1 VLVSLDEITRS
12 EARLPMNLAHA
23 ADLAYAASAPPGGGG
38 GPAAFVQPLILFGAM
53 FAIFY
58 FIVLRPQQR
67 QKADRE
73 RMLAAVKKGDRVVTT
88 SGMHGTV
95 VSLAEH
101 TVTLRVADQVK
112 LEFDRTAIGRV
123 AAVTGDKDA

>member
-1 VLVSLDEITRS
+1 
-12 EARLPMNLAHA
+12 MNVAQA
-23 ADLAYAASAPPGGGG
+23 ADLAYAAAMPPGGGG
-38 GPAAFVQPLILFGAM
+38 PASIVQPLILFGAM

-73 RMLAAVKKGDRVVTT
+73 RMLSALKRGDRVVTS
-88 SGMHGTV
+88 SGLHGTV
-95 VSLAEH
+95 VALGEH

-112 LEFDRTAIGRV
+112 LEFDR
-123 AAVTGDKDA
+123 AAVGRIVGSPGEKDA

>member
-1 VLVSLDEITRS
+1 MT
-12 EARLPMNLAHA
+12 LAHA
-23 ADLAYAASAPPGGGG
+23 ADLAYAASSPPGNAG
-38 GPAAFVQPLILFGAM
+38 GPAAFLQPLILFGAM

-67 QKADRE
+67 QKAERE
-73 RMLAAVKKGDRVVTT
+73 RMLSAIKKGDKVVTT

-95 VSLAEH
+95 VGLGEH

-112 LEFDRTAIGRV
+112 LEFDRAAVGRV
-123 AAVTGDKDA
+123 VAVTGGDKDA